1 MSDEFLSDGFSFDE
15 DWSFGF
21 LSDEDYSRKRRKIQ
35 AAEAACRAREA
46 QQKRMRLH
54 APTLGL
60 FVAML
65 ADHEPGLKALIFKL
79 CRLALAHFDR
89 RSFDSAQHAFEEL
102 NADTVAFARLAKVK
116 MRQLGA
122 ALCTFR
128 NPDHWPAR
136 SLNVYFDRGT
146 SSVSDLHSQLFNQN
160 GCPAKLHDLQMV
172 KVKGSDDVCF
182 YSDAYHLEAGYAF
195 MLASACSRA
204 KLDVRFFEWDYPGLP
219 FAHGYFP
226 PKSAE
231 VIGWGYDRLYR
242 GKLVGFVVGPSRKV

>member
-1 MSDEFLSDGFSFDE
+1 MSDE
-15 DWSFGF
+15 DW
-21 LSDEDYSRKRRKIQ
+21 SRKRRKIQ
-35 AAEAACRAREA
+35 AGEAACRAREA
-46 QQKRMRLH
+46 QEKRMRLH

-65 ADHEPGLKALIFKL
+65 ADREPDLKALIFKL

-116 MRQLGA
+116 VRQLGT

-128 NPDHWPAR
+128 NPYHWPAR

-146 SSVSDLHSQLFNQN
+146 TRVSSLHFQLFNQN
-160 GCPAKLHDLQMV
+160 GSARMSASLTSKSWKMV

-182 YSDAYHLEAGYAF
+182 YSDAYHLEVRNAF

-204 KLDVRFFEWDYPGLP
+204 KLDVRFFEWDYPGLR
-219 FAHGYFP
+219 FDEGYFP
-226 PKSAE
+226 PKSAK
-231 VIGWGYDRLYR
+231 VIGWGYKRLFR
-242 GKLVGFVVGPSRKV
+242 GKLIGFVVGPSRKV